1 MLQKLFNRYRQL
13 QAPVKASLWFLI
25 CGFLQ
30 KGISMLTTPI
40 FTRIMTDA
48 EYGRFTV
55 YNSWLGIVQI
65 IVSLNLAAGVY
76 TRGLVKNE
84 QDQDR
89 FSSAMLGLSTTCILV
104 WSLVYAV
111 LHREINELLGLSTML
126 MTAMLIETWAH
137 SAYQFWSNRERVHYR
152 YKKLVA
158 LTLAY
163 VIFRPLLGILLVLQ
177 AESGQQVE
185 ARVLAT
191 VAVNLVLFSG
201 LYFSISRKGRHFFDK
216 QYWLYALKFNIPLL
230 PHYLSQIVLNQSD
243 RLMVNNICGPQ
254 ETAYYSVAYTIA
266 MVLQILNNSVS
277 ATMNPWIYK
286 TIKKGD
292 LKKIGSV
299 SYMVLLMIGLLN
311 VAVILV
317 APEILWILAPG
328 RYQVAKWVIPPVTV
342 SVYFMFLYNLFATF
356 EFYFDK
362 THYVAVATMAGAVI
376 NILLNAWLIPRF
388 GFVAAGYTTLLCYI
402 LYAIA
407 HYWFMKKVCTEYLD
421 GFRVYDARIIL
432 GIGTGLLAISAV
444 IMFLYN
450 MVVIRYG
457 LLLCV
462 VIFVIWK
469 RKVFIDLLKNLKQH

>member
-1 MLQKLFNRYRQL
+1 MFPKIINRYKQL

-30 KGISMLTTPI
+30 KGISMLTTPV

-89 FSSAMLGLSTTCILV
+89 FSSAMLGLSTTCFLV
-104 WSLVYAV
+104 WSLIYAA
-111 LHREINELLGLSTML
+111 LHREVNELLEMSTLL
-126 MTAMLIETWAH
+126 MTSMLVETWAH
-137 SAYQFWSNRERVHYR
+137 AAYQFWSNRERVYYR
-152 YKKLVA
+152 YKKLVI
-158 LTLAY
+158 LTLTY
-163 VIFRPLLGILLVLQ
+163 VILRPVMGVLLVLQ
-177 AESGQQVE
+177 AETGRQVE

-191 VAVNLVLFSG
+191 VGVNVVLFSG
-201 LYFSISRKGRHFFDK
+201 LYFSIFRKGQLFFDK
-216 QYWLYALKFNIPLL
+216 QYWLYALRFNIPLL

-243 RLMVNNICGPQ
+243 RLMINRICGPQ

-277 ATMNPWIYK
+277 ATMNPWIYRA
-286 TIKKGD
+286 IKKGE

-299 SYMVLLMIGLLN
+299 SYIVLLMIGLLN

-317 APEILWILAPG
+317 APELLWILAPG
-328 RYQVAKWVIPPVTV
+328 SYQVAKWVIPPVTV
-342 SVYFMFLYNLFATF
+342 SVYFMFLYNLFVTF
-356 EFYFDK
+356 EFYFEK
-362 THYVAVATMAGAVI
+362 THYVAAATMVGAVL
-376 NILLNAWLIPRF
+376 NVFLNAWLIPKL

-402 LYAIA
+402 LYALA
-407 HYWFMKKVCTEYLD
+407 HFYFMKKVCDEHLE
-421 GFRVYDARIIL
+421 RSKVYDAKVIL
-432 GIGTGLLAISAV
+432 SIGVGLLTVSVV
-444 IMFLYN
+444 IMALYN
-450 MVVIRYG
+450 TVIIRYA
-457 LLLCV
+457 LLLCLSV
-462 VIFVIWK
+462 FAVIKRRIFVGLFK
-469 RKVFIDLLKNLKQH
+469 DLKGR

>member
-1 MLQKLFNRYRQL
+1 MFPKIINRYKQL
-13 QAPVKASLWFLI
+13 QTPVKASLWFLI

-30 KGISMLTTPI
+30 KGISMLTTPV

-104 WSLVYAV
+104 WSLIYAA
-111 LHREINELLGLSTML
+111 LHREVNELLEMSTLL
-126 MTAMLIETWAH
+126 MTSMLVETWAH
-137 SAYQFWSNRERVHYR
+137 AAYQFWSNRERVYYR
-152 YKKLVA
+152 YKKLVI
-158 LTLAY
+158 LTLTY
-163 VIFRPLLGILLVLQ
+163 VILRPVMGVLLVLQ
-177 AESGQQVE
+177 AETGRQVE

-191 VAVNLVLFSG
+191 VGVNVVLFSG
-201 LYFSISRKGRHFFDK
+201 LYFSIFRKGQLFFDK
-216 QYWLYALKFNIPLL
+216 QYWLYALRFNIPLL

-243 RLMVNNICGPQ
+243 RLMINRICGPQ

-277 ATMNPWIYK
+277 ATMNPWIYRA
-286 TIKKGD
+286 IKKGE

-317 APEILWILAPG
+317 APELLWILAPG
-328 RYQVAKWVIPPVTV
+328 SYQVAKWVIPPVTV
-342 SVYFMFLYNLFATF
+342 SVYFMFLYNLFVTF
-356 EFYFDK
+356 EFYFEK
-362 THYVAVATMAGAVI
+362 THYVAAATMVGAVL
-376 NILLNAWLIPRF
+376 NVFLNAWLIPKL

-402 LYAIA
+402 LYALA
-407 HYWFMKKVCTEYLD
+407 HFYFMKKVCDEHL
-421 GFRVYDARIIL
+421 GRSKVYDAKVIL
-432 GIGTGLLAISAV
+432 SIGVGLLTVSVV
-444 IMFLYN
+444 IMALYN
-450 MVVIRYG
+450 TVMIRYA
-457 LLLCV
+457 LLLCLSV
-462 VIFVIWK
+462 FAVTKRRIFVGL
-469 RKVFIDLLKNLKQH
+469 FKNLKGR